1 MRKFKKIAKWFV
13 ITVLALIVILGTTI
27 GMRQDLEFEAP
38 YPKVKASADSNIINR
53 GKHIVYSQAHC
64 ADCHSTQNVDSLLQ
78 LGIEPT
84 LSGGRLF
91 DIDIAKIYTPNITS
105 DSTYGIGRRT
115 DEEIARVIRY
125 GVHADG
131 NAVLNFMGF
140 HDMSD
145 EDLTAVISYLR
156 SLKPVANAVKENE
169 YGLVGKAIKAFMI
182 KPVGPRKLIQKSI
195 TPDSTAS
202 YGEYLVMSTT
212 NCAGCHTK
220 SDLAG
225 NLIGPLMAGGNDI
238 DGFTTPNLTP
248 HKDSRIFGW
257 TEQQFLERFRQQK
270 RIAESP
276 MPWNSFKMMTDL
288 ELKAIYRY
296 LQTVPASPMPEP
308 KKK

>member
-13 ITVLALIVILGTTI
+13 IVVLVLVVILGTTI
-27 GMRQDLEFEAP
+27 GMRQDLKFEAP
-38 YPKVKASADSNIINR
+38 YPKVKASADSSIIAR

-64 ADCHSTQNVDSLLQ
+64 ADCHSTQNVDSLLT

-84 LSGGRLF
+84 LSGGKLF
-91 DIDIAKIYTPNITS
+91 DIDIAKIYTPNITP
-105 DSTYGIGRRT
+105 DTVHGIGKRT

-125 GVHADG
+125 GVHANG

-145 EDLTAVISYLR
+145 DDLTAVVSYLR
-156 SLKPVANAVKENE
+156 TLKPVANEVQKSE
-169 YGLVGKAIKAFMI
+169 YGPVGKAIKAFMI
-182 KPVGPRKLIQKSI
+182 KPVGPRGPVQQSVK
-195 TPDSTAS
+195 PDSSAA

-220 SDLAG
+220 SDLGG
-225 NLIGPLMAGGNDI
+225 NLIGPLMAGGNNI
-238 DGFTTPNLTP
+238 EGLITPNLTP
-248 HKDSRIFGW
+248 HSSSRIYGW
-257 TEQQFLERFRQQK
+257 TEEQFVDRFRQKK

-296 LQTVPASPMPEP
+296 LKTVPAAEMPEP
-308 KKK
+308 KK

>member
-13 ITVLALIVILGTTI
+13 IVVLVLVVILGTTI

-38 YPKVKASADSNIINR
+38 YPDVHASTDSNVINR
-53 GKHIVYSQAHC
+53 GKHIVFSQAHC
-64 ADCHSTQNVDSLLQ
+64 GDCHSTENVDSLLQ

-91 DIDIAKIYTPNITS
+91 DIDIAKIFTPNITP
-105 DSTYGIGRRT
+105 DSVYGIGRRT
-115 DEEIARVIRY
+115 DAEIARVIRY

-145 EDLTAVISYLR
+145 EDLAAVISYLR
-156 SLKPVANAVKENE
+156 SQKPVSKPNIKNE
-169 YGLVGKAIKAFMI
+169 YGPIGKAVKAFMI
-182 KPVGPRKLIQKSI
+182 KPVGPRLPIQKSMK
-195 TPDSTAS
+195 PDSTAK
-202 YGEYLVMSTT
+202 YGEYIVMSTT

-225 NLIGPLMAGGNDI
+225 NLIGPLMAGGNEI
-238 DGFTTPNLTP
+238 EGFTTPNLTP
-248 HKDSRIFGW
+248 DSTSRIFGW
-257 TEQQFLERFRQQK
+257 SEQAFVDRFRQKK

-288 ELKAIYRY
+288 ELKAVYRY
-296 LQTVPASPMPEP
+296 LQTVPAAKMPAP
-308 KKK
+308 KK